1 MSPKVLYSSNEDND
15 NDNVGKESNDTEMD
29 IIKRFYNQQGSS
41 ITAGLWRDILFVVA
55 TGGGLFLLGQ
65 LANQIKVNADNI
77 AVLEAHI
84 SREGPSVQSLAVMV
98 DSLQKSLDQLNNLE
112 RQDLASLRTE
122 ISHQNEVLQQ
132 FWKDTSRLNAPNR

>member
-77 AVLEAHI
+77 AVLETRI